1 MASYLFTDLLKQAPA
16 EIRRNTADARTWLN
30 QNIQTTATPGRLL
43 QRDPDKPNRISTTP
57 NPGNLNMFIYD
68 AKTKGKLN
76 YFDRFPLILYAGG
89 AAGGFMGLNLHYLPP
104 ILRARLFDRMYAGQP
119 QLTAPNTGSAI
130 AMARRLNYYKPCIKR
145 YLNSNVRSRFV
156 QIYPDEWNLAIFL
169 PTERFSGGSKSEVFS
184 ESIEKIY

>member
-43 QRDPDKPNRISTTP
+43 QRDPDRPSRISTTP

-76 YFDRFPLILYAGG
+76 L
-89 AAGGFMGLNLHYLPP
+89 
-104 ILRARLFDRMYAGQP
+104 
-119 QLTAPNTGSAI
+119 
-130 AMARRLNYYKPCIKR
+130 
-145 YLNSNVRSRFV
+145 RSRGRSF
-156 QIYPDEWNLAIFL
+156 Q
-169 PTERFSGGSKSEVFS
+169 SKYYSDTTD
-184 ESIEKIY
+184 IGWRLGTWRMQAQADGMR